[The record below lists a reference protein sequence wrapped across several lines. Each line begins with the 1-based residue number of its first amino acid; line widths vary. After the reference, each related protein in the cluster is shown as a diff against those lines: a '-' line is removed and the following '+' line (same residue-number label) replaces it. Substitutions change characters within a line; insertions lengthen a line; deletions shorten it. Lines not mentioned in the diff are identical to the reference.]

1 MRLDPAESRRRFA
14 ASRVARLAMAGA
26 DGRPFVVVVT
36 FAMVGDVVVTAV
48 DRKPKSTTRLR
59 RLEIISANPLVSLLV
74 DHYDDADWT
83 ALWWVRADGA
93 GRVLERPED
102 RAEPVAWLSEKYP
115 QYAEEPP
122 DGPVVRVEITGWRG
136 WAASAR

>member
-14 ASRVARLAMAGA
+14 ASRVARLAMAGP

-115 QYAEEPP
+115 QYAEDPP
-122 DGPVVRVEITGWRG
+122 DGPVVRVEIAGWRG
-136 WAASAR
+136 WAAASR